1 MRCMYGM
8 MTKNKVYINKF
19 IMYSLGMLFLAV
31 GVTLSIKSN
40 MGVSPINSIP
50 FALSKILQ
58 IEMGNVVTVYFCSLV
73 LLQVLILRKEFK
85 IINLL
90 QLFFST
96 LFGYFVSLS
105 NYIFQHVKVQDHVA
119 VQFIFLAASIV
130 IIALGLLLYLN
141 ADIVPMPPE
150 GTVKAV
156 AMKSNGEFS
165 KLKVLFDCCAVV
177 IAILLSVIY
186 LGSLTGIGVGTV
198 LSALLIGKVLGIFMN
213 RWKPALQKLVT

>member
-19 IMYSLGMLFLAV
+19 IMYSSGMLFLAV

-50 FALSKILQ
+50 FVISKIMQ

-73 LLQVLILRKEFK
+73 LLQALILRKEFK

-105 NYIFQHVKVQDHVA
+105 NYMFQHVKIQEHA
-119 VQFIFLAASIV
+119 VIQLLFLAASV
-130 IIALGLLLYLN
+130 VFIALGLLLYLN

-150 GTVKAV
+150 GTVKSV
-156 AMKSNGEFS
+156 AMKINGEFS
-165 KLKVLFDCCAVV
+165 KIKVVFDCCSVV
-177 IAILLSVIY
+177 IAMLLSVIY
-186 LGSLTGIGVGTV
+186 LGGLTGIGVGTV
-198 LSALLIGKVLGIFMN
+198 LSALLIGKVLGIFMK
-213 RWKPALQKLVT
+213 RWKPALQRLVT